1 MTQFALAS
9 MTICAPVAAAT
20 SGRTRLVRRG
30 AADARADAIVAKS
43 VRKTRIITLP
53 VGRGAGNATSR
64 DITRRRGSAVVAA
77 GGVGVFGDDAAAGE
91 DAGED
96 DAAAPLDLGE
106 DLDALLEADSL
117 DDSADEE
124 DAPLD
129 DDAPLRLVDE
139 APDSDP
145 KPNERDEEPEEAR
158 VVLGGPVTDAFSG
171 LVLAMRAKGHGETTT
186 ADAGA
191 GGPGLPS
198 ITSYSSFA
206 NPTPWSTFDK
216 MHAGEVKNCLGDV
229 RRTLKAY
236 AAHAAPAGAL
246 NERLMGAV
254 GAAWL
259 ETRESAA
266 ADDSL
271 PGATGKERAF
281 VWGGGEKFATL
292 LNDTCVHRVLFRDE
306 PAAAGN
312 RLVADTLMTLQD
324 LATARVPLSADA
336 VNVALAACAAIAEHV
351 AGSDR
356 AGAAC
361 DRLAKASIP
370 PSEDAMQVVRRGGL
384 RLVGRTGY
392 PKEKSRDDRGSF
404 DRGASRFDRGA
415 RSFEPGAGQ
424 DRKAGDWDC
433 PDCGF
438 MNFASRSECFKCGPG
453 GGRDARGGGFDL
465 RDARPRYDD
474 RGRENR
480 DGADLRPGDWKCPSC
495 AFANFASRSECKRC
509 GEPGG
514 SGGGGGGGY
523 GGGGWDRGGGGGGA
537 RVWSDEGGERGGY
550 DRGFDRAAGR
560 DRRYGRGAE
569 SGGGYGRGGRGR
581 GGGRGGGGGRGRVGG
596 RGRRDDFGGGG
607 GGGGGG
613 GWDDRADDGFGAY

>member
-9 MTICAPVAAAT
+9 RTICAPVASAT

-30 AADARADAIVAKS
+30 AADARARAIVAKS
-43 VRKTRIITLP
+43 VPASRRFTLA
-53 VGRGAGNATSR
+53 VGRGATR
-64 DITRRRGSAVVAA
+64 DVTRRRGSAVVAA
-77 GGVGVFGDDAAAGE
+77 GGVDVFGDDH
-91 DAGED
+91 DAVDDAVD

-106 DLDALLEADSL
+106 DLDALLETDSL
-117 DDSADEE
+117 DDS
-124 DAPLD
+124 
-129 DDAPLRLVDE
+129 VDE
-139 APDSDP
+139 DLRGASSGVIAEAPSETSASASEEP
-145 KPNERDEEPEEAR
+145 EPEEAR

-191 GGPGLPS
+191 GGPGD

-216 MHAGEVKNCLGDV
+216 MHAGEVKACLGDV

-259 ETRESAA
+259 ETREAAA

-306 PAAAGN
+306 PTAAGN

-361 DRLAKASIP
+361 DRLAKGALP
-370 PSEDAMQVVRRGGL
+370 PSDAAMQVVRRGGL

-392 PKEKSRDDRGSF
+392 PKEKDRGDAF
-404 DRGASRFDRGA
+404 DRDRGGSRA
-415 RSFEPGAGQ
+415 YTSRHGSPYEPGAGQ
-424 DRKAGDWDC
+424 ERKTGDWDC
-433 PDCGF
+433 PECGF
-438 MNFASRSECFKCGPG
+438 MNFASRSECFKCGAG
-453 GGRDARGGGFDL
+453 GGGGERGGENRGSFGARRAPPRFD
-465 RDARPRYDD
+465 A

-480 DGADLRPGDWKCPSC
+480 DGADLRPGDWRCPSC
-495 AFANFASRSECKRC
+495 DFANFASRTECKRC

-514 SGGGGGGGY
+514 NGGGGGRY
-523 GGGGWDRGGGGGGA
+523 GGGGWDRDGGGGGRA

-550 DRGFDRAAGR
+550 YDRGFDR
-560 DRRYGRGAE
+560 
-569 SGGGYGRGGRGR
+569 GYGRGGRRRGGDR
-581 GGGRGGGGGRGRVGG
+581 GGGRGGRGRVGG
-596 RGRRDDFGGGG
+596 RGRRDDDF
-607 GGGGGG
+607 GGGG
-613 GWDDRADDGFGAY
+613 GWDDRADDGYGAY

>member
-1 MTQFALAS
+1 M
-9 MTICAPVAAAT
+9 C
-20 SGRTRLVRRG
+20 
-30 AADARADAIVAKS
+30 
-43 VRKTRIITLP
+43 P
-53 VGRGAGNATSR
+53 VGRGAAR
-64 DITRRRGSAVVAA
+64 DITRRHGSAVVAA
-77 GGVGVFGDDAAAGE
+77 GGVGVFDDDVDAGE

-124 DAPLD
+124 DAPLPGD
-129 DDAPLRLVDE
+129 AADDEASGRLLDDAF
-139 APDSDP
+139 DSEP
-145 KPNERDEEPEEAR
+145 EPEEAR
-158 VVLGGPVTDAFSG
+158 VVLGGPVTDAFSQ

-191 GGPGLPS
+191 GGPGE

-259 ETRESAA
+259 ETRASAE

-306 PAAAGN
+306 PTAAGN

-361 DRLAKASIP
+361 DRLAKASMP
-370 PSEDAMQVVRRGGL
+370 PSDAAMQVVRRGGL

-392 PKEKSRDDRGSF
+392 PKEKSRDDAPF

-438 MNFASRSECFKCGPG
+438 MNFASRSECFKCGGG
-453 GGRDARGGGFDL
+453 GGRL
-465 RDARPRYDD
+465 RLREARPRYDNL
-474 RGRENR
+474 GRENR
-480 DGADLRPGDWKCPSC
+480 DGVDLRPGDWKCPSAPSSTSPRARSASGAASPAGAAAAAAAGTAAADGTAAAAAAR
-495 AFANFASRSECKRC
+495 AFGPTRAASGAGTTAGSTAPPAGTGGTGAARRAAAGTDAEAEAGVEAGAEAGAAAESAAEDVATTLAAAAAAAAGTTARTM
-509 GEPGG
+509 G
-514 SGGGGGGGY
+514 SGRIDVLTY
-523 GGGGWDRGGGGGGA
+523 
-537 RVWSDEGGERGGY
+537 
-550 DRGFDRAAGR
+550 
-560 DRRYGRGAE
+560 
-569 SGGGYGRGGRGR
+569 
-581 GGGRGGGGGRGRVGG
+581 
-596 RGRRDDFGGGG
+596 
-607 GGGGGG
+607 
-613 GWDDRADDGFGAY
+613 